1 MRSMNEILKLV
12 CTFLNEEGVAYVVV
26 GGLAVL
32 FYGIPRTTMDIDLL
46 IATDMAET
54 KRFVAFLNE
63 NDFVADEEDIKT
75 AFEEK
80 SHATIEDK
88 TSMIR
93 LDIKGIYGENDRI
106 TLERR
111 KKVNLADFE
120 IYVASPEDIIANKLL
135 FGSEQDVKDA
145 EGIYARQF
153 DNLDMAYLEE
163 RCERLEVYEEFSM
176 MKRRVERNMHTYM
189 KEEKKIRKAF

>member
-12 CTFLNEEGVAYVVV
+12 CTFLNEEEVEYVVV

-32 FYGIPRTTMDIDLL
+32 FYGIPRTTMGIDLI
-46 IATDMAET
+46 IAVDMAET
-54 KRFVAFLNE
+54 ARFVEFLKA
-63 NDFVADEEDIKT
+63 NDFFADEKDIEA

-93 LDIKGIYGENDRI
+93 LDIKRIYRENDRI
-106 TLERR
+106 TLKRRR
-111 KKVNLADFE
+111 KVRLADFE
-120 IYVASPEDIIANKLL
+120 FYVASPEDTIANKLL

-145 EGIYARQF
+145 EGIYVRQF
-153 DNLDMAYLEE
+153 DNLDKAHLEE
-163 RCERLEVYEEFSM
+163 SCKRLEVYEDFLA
-176 MKRRVERNMHTYM
+176 MKKRVERNMH
-189 KEEKKIRKAF
+189 EIRGKIRRLS

>member
-1 MRSMNEILKLV
+1 MV
-12 CTFLNEEGVAYVVV
+12 CGFLNEEGAEYVVV

-32 FYGIPRTTMDIDLL
+32 FYGVPRTTMDID
-46 IATDMAET
+46 IIITMDVDKT
-54 KRFVAFLNE
+54 RRFVEFLNE
-63 NDFVADEEDIKT
+63 NDFFADEEDIKT
-75 AFEEK
+75 AFVEK

-88 TSMIR
+88 TSMAR

-111 KKVNLADFE
+111 RRVSLADFAF
-120 IYVASPEDIIANKLL
+120 YVASPEDTIANKLL

-153 DNLDMAYLEE
+153 ENMDMAYLEK
-163 RCERLEVYEEFSM
+163 RCERLGVYEEFLM
-176 MKRRVERNMHTYM
+176 MKRRVERN
-189 KEEKKIRKAF
+189 INA